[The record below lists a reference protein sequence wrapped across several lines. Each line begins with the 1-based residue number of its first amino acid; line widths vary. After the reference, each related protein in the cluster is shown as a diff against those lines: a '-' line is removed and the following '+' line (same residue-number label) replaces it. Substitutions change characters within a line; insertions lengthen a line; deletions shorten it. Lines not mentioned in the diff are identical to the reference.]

1 MFNSIEQARGN
12 QNYRRYSVVRRSN
25 GDRSH
30 QDIAELK
37 DLAPKVNVQLPAE
50 MSSSQ
55 QSMLVELQGLNGDD
69 CAKQY
74 VSDQVPVHKDA
85 VSLFQRYGK
94 GGDDAEL
101 KARAVQML
109 PTLQHHLDMAQ
120 RLNK

>member
-1 MFNSIEQARGN
+1 
-12 QNYRRYSVVRRSN
+12 
-25 GDRSH
+25 
-30 QDIAELK
+30 
-37 DLAPKVNVQLPAE
+37 
-50 MSSSQ
+50 
-55 QSMLVELQGLNGDD
+55 MLVELQGLNGDD